1 MSQMPEIVVKE
12 SSLKKMS
19 LTVMFCSLVVGCA
32 VGSNAHKPS
41 LSPGVLA
48 EQARLNQTDQ
58 TQTSRDV
65 VVEANPDQVDISS
78 DIDLS
83 QDPDLPLQDLDAE
96 TLEQLLIMN
105 FASFQNDWST
115 AITSGT
121 LAATKSQDFR
131 VARMAT
137 MLALRNTNYDEASEA
152 AKIWLTLKPQS
163 INAQNMNIL
172 SLVGSQQTEAAK
184 TAIALQIAE
193 QDIESYIK
201 QLAGLLVRQKN
212 PESGFDI
219 ADYMVQKY
227 PQSAQVLL
235 SAAYVAQ
242 VFKKYE
248 AAEVW
253 SDEALS
259 LKPGWDLAAQL
270 IANLLNEQNK
280 LDQRAVFINQFVK
293 KYPHSVAMRIN
304 HAAELGRA
312 KRYVDAYQL
321 MLEVLSDAPNN
332 VNALQYAAALA
343 EQLDNNK
350 KSKQHLS
357 KALRVEPKND
367 DARWS
372 LARMAVRD
380 KKYVTAER
388 LFDQIEDES
397 LYVRAQI
404 QVANIRNQT
413 QGLERA
419 VNTLRALR
427 PRTEDDFLQVAITRH
442 YLLMSARQYDEAF
455 GYINETLVYLP
466 DNLELLY
473 ARALVAAELQK
484 IGVAEADLRRIIA
497 QQPKHANALNALG
510 YTLADQTNRYAE
522 AKELILKALVLRPSD
537 AHILDSMGWVSYK
550 LKDFATAIEFLKKAY
565 AASPEA
571 EVAAHLGEVLWES
584 GEQDKARAV
593 LLRSYAE
600 DSDNPILK
608 EVIERYGINLDSLAA
623 DAENAASDAAQVS
636 PSTSPPAV
644 SK

>member
-1 MSQMPEIVVKE
+1 
-12 SSLKKMS
+12 
-19 LTVMFCSLVVGCA
+19 MFCSLVVGCA

-537 AHILDSMGWVSYK
+537 AHVLDSMGWVSYK

-600 DSDNPILK
+600 DSDNPILN

>member
-1 MSQMPEIVVKE
+1 
-12 SSLKKMS
+12 
-19 LTVMFCSLVVGCA
+19 MFCSLVVGCA

-58 TQTSRDV
+58 TQASRDV

-193 QDIESYIK
+193 QDVESYIK

-537 AHILDSMGWVSYK
+537 AHVLDSMGWVSYK

-584 GEQDKARAV
+584 GEQDKGRAV

-600 DSDNPILK
+600 DSDNPILN